1 MKTEVYD
8 IEGMSCAA
16 CSSAVERVTRK
27 LEGVEYGEG
36 GEGRIRRLPSGG
48 GERCKGPGGGK
59 LGEAGAAARHD
70 EETADRGH
78 LFCGSA
84 SVHFHGAYAP
94 V

>member
-1 MKTEVYD
+1 MRKDDLMRTEVYD

-27 LEGVEYGEG
+27 LEGVESSDVNLTTNKMTITYDETKVTP
-36 GEGRIRRLPSGG
+36 EMIM
-48 GERCKGPGGGK
+48 GK
-59 LGEAGAAARHD
+59 V
-70 EETADRGH
+70 ETADRGH